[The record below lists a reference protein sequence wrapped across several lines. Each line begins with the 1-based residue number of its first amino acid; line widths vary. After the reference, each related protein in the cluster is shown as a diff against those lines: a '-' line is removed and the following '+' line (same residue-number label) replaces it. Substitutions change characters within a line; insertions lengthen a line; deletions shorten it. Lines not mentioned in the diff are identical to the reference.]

1 MCAGI
6 FVGAIAA
13 FQCRGCRCRMAF
25 FNDTTR
31 RTKLLRVPRDIF
43 CSSGVSFIDRKRES
57 SIDMAYSTREN
68 ETRAGFPIGPQAPSG
83 GGCHMCPVHVTHLRE
98 TGTGTRAGTETGT
111 FELLDALGERQG
123 SRRGRSLD
131 SDHHHLAFSHGSSG
145 VLEASSRTY
154 RLTGLPAGLFS
165 GSKRSTKTARPA
177 ASSGKT
183 DPAASM
189 AEGPS
194 ALRHSVT
201 LPASPFL
208 DCVWQE
214 DVKLERR
221 RSSLGKGGSQRW

>member
-1 MCAGI
+1 M
-6 FVGAIAA
+6 
-13 FQCRGCRCRMAF
+13 
-25 FNDTTR
+25 
-31 RTKLLRVPRDIF
+31 
-43 CSSGVSFIDRKRES
+43 SSV
-57 SIDMAYSTREN
+57 
-68 ETRAGFPIGPQAPSG
+68 
-83 GGCHMCPVHVTHLRE
+83 
-98 TGTGTRAGTETGT
+98 
-111 FELLDALGERQG
+111 
-123 SRRGRSLD
+123 GRSLD

-165 GSKRSTKTARPA
+165 GSKRSTKTVRPA